1 MTCMSLFRGYKL
13 CTGDNSHGQTTV
25 PVQAND
31 LSEIAAGA
39 MHVCSIDLDD
49 NNFSKKRK
57 LICWGNNAESQIQY

>member
-49 NNFSKKRK
+49 NN
-57 LICWGNNAESQIQY
+57 